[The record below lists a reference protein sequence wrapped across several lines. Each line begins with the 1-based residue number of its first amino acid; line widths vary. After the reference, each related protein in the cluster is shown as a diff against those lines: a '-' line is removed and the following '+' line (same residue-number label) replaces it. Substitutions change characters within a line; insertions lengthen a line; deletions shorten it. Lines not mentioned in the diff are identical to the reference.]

1 MKVSFPHGTTKA
13 TALEVLMAHSSK
25 LLARFGS
32 EASDLR
38 QEWQENKLTFSF
50 KARGFPVS
58 GVSSVED
65 EQVELEVELPML
77 ARLMEGQIRDR
88 AVQVMQDIFQPGP
101 HDKGQNV

>member
-13 TALEVLMAHSSK
+13 LALEVLMTHSSK

-32 EASDLR
+32 EASELK
-38 QEWQENKLTFSF
+38 QEWQDDKLIFSF
-50 KARGFPVS
+50 KARGFPIS
-58 GVSSVED
+58 GVLSVEE
-65 EQVELEVELPML
+65 EQLELEVELPML

-88 AVQVMQDIFQPGP
+88 AVQVMQDIFQPGT